1 MSNPSAPLSR
11 RALGA
16 LALAAVGATVSCARD
31 TSAVADPPTPTLV
44 TMDVSGGYAGV
55 DRGITVA
62 EDGFCTVRDRD
73 ETRSRPRVGQEQ
85 LTRLRGLLEDADLAG
100 RPPRSIDPHLRDGFR
115 YRLRY
120 HGRTVVTDLSGDN
133 RPLQDAVHLLEGL
146 MTSR

>member
-1 MSNPSAPLSR
+1 MSYSSAPLSR

-16 LALAAVGATVSCARD
+16 TVLAAAGAVVSCARD

-44 TMDVSGGYAGV
+44 TMDISGGYAGV
-55 DRGITVA
+55 DRGVTVA

-73 ETRSRPRVGQEQ
+73 ETRSRPRVGRQE
-85 LTRLRGLLEDADLAG
+85 LTRLRALLEAADLAAQ
-100 RPPRSIDPHLRDGFR
+100 PSHSIDPHLRDGFH

-120 HGRTVVTDLSGDN
+120 HDRTVVTDLSGGN
-133 RPLQDAVHLLEGL
+133 RPLRDAVRLLEEL